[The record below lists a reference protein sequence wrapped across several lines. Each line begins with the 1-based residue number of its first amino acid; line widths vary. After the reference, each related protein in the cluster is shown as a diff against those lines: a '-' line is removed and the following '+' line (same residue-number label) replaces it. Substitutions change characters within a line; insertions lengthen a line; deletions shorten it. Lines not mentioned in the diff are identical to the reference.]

1 MFGNGQRKRRLDV
14 RVFPMKRAALTA
26 ITVGMVLLTIG
37 VSPTWAQPTTTI
49 CVPEKAGTPVVSGTS
64 EGTCTSPKDQAIRLP
79 GPEGL
84 ATLNKVLPHLNYVES
99 GVGGK
104 PTIQVSGANLQ
115 IVNGEGKTN
124 TTNGAGNL
132 VIGYDQ
138 GRDQTCEEIIEEC
151 IPDIPGRQTG
161 SHNLIVGSGQSFTS
175 YGGIVAGLVGT
186 ITAPY
191 ASVTGG
197 FENEASGG
205 RASVSGG
212 RYNRASAPFA
222 SVSGG
227 EGGRASGA
235 SAWVSGGA
243 LNKASGFSASV
254 SGGIQDT
261 ASGLFSSVSGGSKNK
276 ASGNESSISAG
287 EDNKATAGASSISG
301 GYGGKATGAL
311 AWIGGG
317 YGNKAEGDYSS
328 IYGGL
333 ELKATELAQA
343 IP

>member
-1 MFGNGQRKRRLDV
+1 
-14 RVFPMKRAALTA
+14 MKRAALTA

-64 EGTCTSPKDQAIRLP
+64 EGTCTSPKDQAVRLP
-79 GPEGL
+79 GPDGL
-84 ATLNKVLPHLNYVES
+84 ATLNKILPHLNYVES

-104 PTIQVSGANLQ
+104 PTIQVSGANVQ

-138 GRDQTCEEIIEEC
+138 ERTCEEIIEEC
-151 IPDIPGRQTG
+151 VPGGRQTG
-161 SHNLIVGSGQSFTS
+161 SHNLIVGSEQSYTS
-175 YGGIVAGLVGT
+175 YGGIVAGLASS

-197 FENEASGG
+197 FENEASGQY
-205 RASVSGG
+205 ASVSGG

-227 EGGRASGA
+227 EESRASGPSA
-235 SAWVSGGA
+235 SVSGGA
-243 LNKASGFSASV
+243 LNKAHGYSASV
-254 SGGIQDT
+254 SGGEKGT
-261 ASGLFSSVSGGSKNK
+261 ASGLFSSVSGGRKNT
-276 ASGNESSISAG
+276 ASESFSSISGG
-287 EDNKATAGASSISG
+287 EFNKATDYASSISG
-301 GYGGKATGAL
+301 GEGNKATGSW

-317 YGNKAEGDYSS
+317 LGNRAEGGYSA

-333 ELKATELAQA
+333 LLKATELAQA

>member
-1 MFGNGQRKRRLDV
+1 
-14 RVFPMKRAALTA
+14 MKRAALTA
-26 ITVGMVLLTIG
+26 IAVGMVLLTVG

-64 EGTCTSPKDQAIRLP
+64 EGTCTSPKDKALRLP

-132 VIGYDQ
+132 VIGYNQ
-138 GRDQTCEEIIEEC
+138 SREEECEEGNPLEC
-151 IPDIPGRQTG
+151 IFGIVGRQTG

-197 FENEASGG
+197 FQNEASGE

-212 RYNRASAPFA
+212 STNRASALFA

-227 EGGRASGA
+227 EADTASGE
-235 SAWVSGGA
+235 SDWVSGGA

-254 SGGIQDT
+254 SGGSANT
-261 ASGLFSSVSGGSKNK
+261 ASGFFSSVSGGHKNT
-276 ASGNESSISAG
+276 ASENWSSISAG
-287 EDNKATAGASSISG
+287 EDNKATDEASSVSG
-301 GYGGKATGAL
+301 GYGNKATGGW

-317 YGNKAEGDYSS
+317 YGNKAEGAYSS
-328 IYGGL
+328 IYGGQ
-333 ELKATELAQA
+333 ELKATEPAQA

>member
-1 MFGNGQRKRRLDV
+1 
-14 RVFPMKRAALTA
+14 MKRISLAACVTTGLLLIMMPGDALAKATPLLLSA
-26 ITVGMVLLTIG
+26 TEQEELKVVLKY
-37 VSPTWAQPTTTI
+37 VKV
-49 CVPEKAGTPVVSGTS
+49 VP
-64 EGTCTSPKDQAIRLP
+64 
-79 GPEGL
+79 
-84 ATLNKVLPHLNYVES
+84 S

-138 GRDQTCEEIIEEC
+138 SREQACEEVHEEC
-151 IPDIPGRQTG
+151 IPGIPGRQTG

-197 FENEASGG
+197 FQNEASGE

-212 RYNRASAPFA
+212 STNRASALFA
-222 SVSGG
+222 S
-227 EGGRASGA
+227 
-235 SAWVSGGA
+235 VSGGA

-261 ASGLFSSVSGGSKNK
+261 ASGLFSSVSGGHKNT
-276 ASGNESSISAG
+276 ASAGFSSISGG
-287 EDNKATAGASSISG
+287 EGNKATGGASSISG
-301 GYGGKATGAL
+301 GEQNKATGSW

-317 YGNKAEGDYSS
+317 YGNIAEGAYSA
-328 IYGGL
+328 IYGGKQ
-333 ELKATELAQA
+333 LKATELAQA

>member
-1 MFGNGQRKRRLDV
+1 
-14 RVFPMKRAALTA
+14 MKRAALTA
-26 ITVGMVLLTIG
+26 IAVGMVLLTIG

-64 EGTCTSPKDQAIRLP
+64 EGTCTSPKDKALRLP

-84 ATLNKVLPHLNYVES
+84 ATLNKILPHLNYVES

-138 GRDQTCEEIIEEC
+138 SREQACEEVHEEC
-151 IPDIPGRQTG
+151 IPGIPGRQTG

-197 FENEASGG
+197 FQNEASGE

-212 RYNRASAPFA
+212 STNRASALFA

-227 EGGRASGA
+227 EAGTASGE
-235 SAWVSGGA
+235 SAWVSGGF
-243 LNKASGFSASV
+243 LNKAPGFDAAV
-254 SGGIQDT
+254 SGGTQDT
-261 ASGLFSSVSGGSKNK
+261 ASGLFSSVSGGSKN
-276 ASGNESSISAG
+276 
-287 EDNKATAGASSISG
+287 TADGYWSSISG
-301 GYGGKATGAL
+301 GEGNKATELWSSISGGEENKAIGSL

-317 YGNKAEGDYSS
+317 YGNIAEGAYSA
-328 IYGGL
+328 IYGGKQ
-333 ELKATELAQA
+333 LKATELAQA

>member
-1 MFGNGQRKRRLDV
+1 
-14 RVFPMKRAALTA
+14 MKRAALMA
-26 ITVGMVLLTIG
+26 IAVAMVLLTIG
-37 VSPTWAQPTTTI
+37 VSPAWAQPTTTI

-64 EGTCTSPKDQAIRLP
+64 EGTCTSPKDKALRLP

-84 ATLNKVLPHLNYVES
+84 ATLNKILPHLNYVES

-104 PTIQVSGANLQ
+104 PTIQVSGANVQ

-138 GRDQTCEEIIEEC
+138 ERTCEEIIEEC
-151 IPDIPGRQTG
+151 VPGGKQTG

-197 FENEASGG
+197 FQNEASGE

-212 RYNRASAPFA
+212 STNRASALFA

-227 EGGRASGA
+227 EASTASGE
-235 SAWVSGGA
+235 SAWVSGS
-243 LNKASGFSASV
+243 LNKASGYSASV
-254 SGGIQDT
+254 SGGTQDT
-261 ASGLFSSVSGGSKNK
+261 ASGPFSSVSGGRKNR
-276 ASGNESSISAG
+276 ASANW
-287 EDNKATAGASSISG
+287 SSISG
-301 GYGGKATGAL
+301 GEGNKATEEASSVSGGEENKATGPW

-317 YGNKAEGDYSS
+317 YGNIAEGGYSS

-333 ELKATELAQA
+333 QLTATEIGQA

>member
-1 MFGNGQRKRRLDV
+1 MFRNSQRKRGLDV
-14 RVFPMKRAALTA
+14 RIAG
-26 ITVGMVLLTIG
+26 VGVLLAVAVLMTAG
-37 VSPTWAQPTTTI
+37 SAWAESLSQNEI
-49 CVPEKAGTPVVSGTS
+49 KLL
-64 EGTCTSPKDQAIRLP
+64 KQI
-79 GPEGL
+79 
-84 ATLNKVLPHLNYVES
+84 LPHVKYIEK

-132 VIGYDQ
+132 VIGYDTE
-138 GRDQTCEEIIEEC
+138 RTCAEIIEEC
-151 IPDIPGRQTG
+151 VPGGRQTG

-175 YGGIVAGLVGT
+175 YGGIVAGLAST

-197 FENEASGG
+197 FENEASGEL
-205 RASVSGG
+205 ASVSGG

-227 EGGRASGA
+227 EEGTASGE

-243 LNKASGFSASV
+243 LNEASGFSASV

-261 ASGLFSSVSGGSKNK
+261 ASGLFSSVSGGHKNT
-276 ASGNESSISAG
+276 ASAGFSSISGG
-287 EDNKATAGASSISG
+287 EGNKATGGASSISG
-301 GYGGKATGAL
+301 GEQNKATGSWT
-311 AWIGGG
+311 WIGGG
-317 YGNKAEGDYSS
+317 YGNIAEGGYSA

-333 ELKATELAQA
+333 ALKATELAQA

>member
-1 MFGNGQRKRRLDV
+1 
-14 RVFPMKRAALTA
+14 MKR
-26 ITVGMVLLTIG
+26 I
-37 VSPTWAQPTTTI
+37 
-49 CVPEKAGTPVVSGTS
+49 
-64 EGTCTSPKDQAIRLP
+64 
-79 GPEGL
+79 GL
-84 ATLNKVLPHLNYVES
+84 AACVTTGLLLIMMPGDALAKATPLLLSATEQEELKVVLKYVKVVPS

-138 GRDQTCEEIIEEC
+138 SRQQACEEVEPEC
-151 IPDIPGRQTG
+151 IPGIPGRQTG

-175 YGGIVAGLVGT
+175 YGDIVAGLVGT

-197 FENEASGG
+197 FQNEASGE

-212 RYNRASAPFA
+212 STNRASALFA

-227 EGGRASGA
+227 EADTASGE
-235 SAWVSGGA
+235 SDWVSGGA
-243 LNKASGFSASV
+243 LNKAFGFAASV
-254 SGGIQDT
+254 SGGIQD
-261 ASGLFSSVSGGSKNK
+261 AVSGPFSSVSGGRKSS
-276 ASGNESSISAG
+276 ASASW
-287 EDNKATAGASSISG
+287 SSISG
-301 GYGGKATGAL
+301 GEENKAIGSL

-317 YGNKAEGDYSS
+317 YGNIAEGAYSA
-328 IYGGL
+328 IYGGKQ
-333 ELKATELAQA
+333 LKATELAQA

>member
-1 MFGNGQRKRRLDV
+1 
-14 RVFPMKRAALTA
+14 MKRAALTA
-26 ITVGMVLLTIG
+26 IAVGMVLLTVG

-64 EGTCTSPKDQAIRLP
+64 EGTCTSPKDKALRLP
-79 GPEGL
+79 GPDGL
-84 ATLNKVLPHLNYVES
+84 ATLNKILPHLNYVES

-132 VIGYDQ
+132 VLGYDQ
-138 GRDQTCEEIIEEC
+138 SREQACEEVKEEC
-151 IPDIPGRQTG
+151 IPDIPWRQTG

-186 ITAPY
+186 ISAPY

-197 FENEASGG
+197 FQNEASGE

-212 RYNRASAPFA
+212 NTNRASALFA

-227 EGGRASGA
+227 EAGTASGE
-235 SAWVSGGA
+235 SAWVSGGF
-243 LNKASGFSASV
+243 LNKAPGYAAAV
-254 SGGIQDT
+254 SGGTQDT
-261 ASGLFSSVSGGSKNK
+261 ASGPFSSVSGGHKNT
-276 ASGNESSISAG
+276 ASAGWSSISGG
-287 EDNKATAGASSISG
+287 EGNKATEGASSISG
-301 GYGGKATGAL
+301 GYENKATGGWT
-311 AWIGGG
+311 WIGGG
-317 YGNKAEGDYSS
+317 YGNIAEGAYSA
-328 IYGGL
+328 IYGGFG
-333 ELKATELAQA
+333 LKATEIVQA

>member
-1 MFGNGQRKRRLDV
+1 
-14 RVFPMKRAALTA
+14 MKRAALTA
-26 ITVGMVLLTIG
+26 IAVGMVLLTVG

-64 EGTCTSPKDQAIRLP
+64 EGTCTSPKDKALRLP

-84 ATLNKVLPHLNYVES
+84 ATLNKILPHLNYVES

-138 GRDQTCEEIIEEC
+138 SREQACEEVHEEC
-151 IPDIPGRQTG
+151 IPGIPGRQTG

-186 ITAPY
+186 ISAPY

-197 FENEASGG
+197 FQNEASGE

-212 RYNRASAPFA
+212 TTNRASALFA

-227 EGGRASGA
+227 EAGTASGE
-235 SAWVSGGA
+235 SAWVSGGF
-243 LNKASGFSASV
+243 LNKASGFDAAV
-254 SGGIQDT
+254 SGGGQNT
-261 ASGLFSSVSGGSKNK
+261 ASGPFSSVSGGSNNT
-276 ASGNESSISAG
+276 ASASWSSISGG
-287 EDNKATAGASSISG
+287 EGNKATEEASSISG
-301 GYGGKATGAL
+301 GEENKATGPW

-317 YGNKAEGDYSS
+317 YTNIAEGAYSA
-328 IYGGL
+328 IYGGQ
-333 ELKATELAQA
+333 ELKTTEPAQA

>member
-1 MFGNGQRKRRLDV
+1 M
-14 RVFPMKRAALTA
+14 
-26 ITVGMVLLTIG
+26 TIG
-37 VSPTWAQPTTTI
+37 VSSSWAQPTTTI

-64 EGTCTSPKDQAIRLP
+64 EGTCTSPKDQAVRLP
-79 GPEGL
+79 GPDGL
-84 ATLNKVLPHLNYVES
+84 ATLNKILPHLNYVES

-104 PTIQVSGANLQ
+104 PTIQFSGVNVQ

-138 GRDQTCEEIIEEC
+138 SREQTCEEIIEEC
-151 IPDIPGRQTG
+151 IPGIPGRQTG
-161 SHNLIVGSGQSFTS
+161 SHNLIVGSGQSYTS

-197 FENEASGG
+197 FQNEASGG

-212 RYNRASAPFA
+212 YTNRASGPFA

-227 EGGRASGA
+227 NGSTASGPF
-235 SAWVSGGA
+235 AWVSGGA
-243 LNKASGFSASV
+243 LNKAFGFAASV
-254 SGGIQDT
+254 SGGIQGT
-261 ASGLFSSVSGGSKNK
+261 VSGPFSSVSGGRNNK
-276 ASGNESSISAG
+276 ASASWPSISGG
-287 EDNKATAGASSISG
+287 EDNKATEEASSVSG
-301 GYGGKATGAL
+301 GYGNKATGGW

-317 YGNKAEGDYSS
+317 YGNIAEGAYSS
-328 IYGGL
+328 IYGGQ
-333 ELKATELAQA
+333 ELKATEPAQA

>member
-1 MFGNGQRKRRLDV
+1 
-14 RVFPMKRAALTA
+14 MKR
-26 ITVGMVLLTIG
+26 I
-37 VSPTWAQPTTTI
+37 
-49 CVPEKAGTPVVSGTS
+49 
-64 EGTCTSPKDQAIRLP
+64 
-79 GPEGL
+79 GL
-84 ATLNKVLPHLNYVES
+84 AACVTTGLLLMMMPGDALAKATPLLLSATEQEELKLVLKYVKVVPS

-138 GRDQTCEEIIEEC
+138 SREQACAEVEPEC
-151 IPDIPGRQTG
+151 IVGIPGRQTG

-175 YGGIVAGLVGT
+175 YGGIVAGLLGT

-197 FENEASGG
+197 FQNEASGE

-212 RYNRASAPFA
+212 NTNRASAPFA

-227 EGGRASGA
+227 EADTASGE
-235 SAWVSGGA
+235 STWVSGGF
-243 LNKASGFSASV
+243 LNKASGFATSV
-254 SGGIQDT
+254 SGGAQDT
-261 ASGLFSSVSGGSKNK
+261 ASVLFSSVSGGHKNT
-276 ASGNESSISAG
+276 ASESFSSISGG
-287 EDNKATAGASSISG
+287 EGNKATEYASSISG
-301 GYGGKATGAL
+301 GEENKATGSW

-317 YGNKAEGDYSS
+317 LGNRAEGSYSA
-328 IYGGL
+328 IYGGKQ
-333 ELKATELAQA
+333 LKATEIAQA